1 MNLKKKK
8 ENKMYFISDSEYIYF
23 PFSINFK
30 NYKNNNIKIFRNQLI
45 CLNPRNE
52 DVIYNE

>member
-1 MNLKKKK
+1 MSNKKKK
-8 ENKMYFISDSEYIYF
+8 ENKMYFISDYEYIYF

-30 NYKNNNIKIFRNQLI
+30 NYKNNNISIYGNQLI
-45 CLNPRNE
+45 CLNPRNK